1 MLILSPPSHILKTR
15 ITIQNKPLNWQK
27 EEKLSERGEELISS
41 SLSSPVQLI
50 HGSFLSTLCT
60 PRFLTLHCKNEKPT
74 PQKKKHYIPSIE
86 FFFNIT
92 FKQYFNDVRNRK
104 KTVVEKWKLIS
115 MENPICKINLIFLIA
130 RCCILGGF
138 WGVGA
143 LSLRCCAHAFFSCG
157 EQELLFILSIVGCGL
172 LLSGASFVVEHRLQA
187 TWASAVAAPRLQNLG
202 SMVMTHR
209 LSCSATCGILLAQGR
224 YLCPLHQQV
233 TSYPL
238 FYQGSLVF
246 CFVLPSG
253 DPSNRTVRLEPNP
266 KKKQREELAD
276 PYKMAA
282 HFLSK
287 TVGSPR
293 EDSLLLHVKQCHLSA
308 VGQLYLNSGNL
319 NLISIPEAS

>member
-1 MLILSPPSHILKTR
+1 MLILSPPSNILKTR
-15 ITIQNKPLNWQK
+15 ITVQNKPLNWQK

-50 HGSFLSTLCT
+50 HGSFLSTVCT
-60 PRFLTLHCKNEKPT
+60 PRFLTLHCKNENPT

-86 FFFNIT
+86 CFFLILHLNSILMMLET
-92 FKQYFNDVRNRK
+92 GK
-104 KTVVEKWKLIS
+104 KKVEKWKLIS
-115 MENPICKINLIFLIA
+115 MENPICKVNLIFLIA
-130 RCCILGGF
+130 RCCILWGF

-143 LSLRCCAHAFFSCG
+143 EPSLPRTCFLQLRRTGATLRPLRCGVRASPFGGFFRCG
-157 EQELLFILSIVGCGL
+157 
-172 LLSGASFVVEHRLQA
+172 AQA
-187 TWASAVAAPRLQNLG
+187 LGTWASAVAAPRLQNLG

-224 YLCPLHQQV
+224 QLCPLHQQV
-233 TSYPL
+233 ASYPL

-266 KKKQREELAD
+266 KKKQRKELAD

-282 HFLSK
+282 HFPSK

-293 EDSLLLHVKQCHLSA
+293 EDSLLWHVKQCHLWA
-308 VGQLYLNSGNL
+308 VGQLYVNSGNL
-319 NLISIPEAS
+319 NLIFTPEAS